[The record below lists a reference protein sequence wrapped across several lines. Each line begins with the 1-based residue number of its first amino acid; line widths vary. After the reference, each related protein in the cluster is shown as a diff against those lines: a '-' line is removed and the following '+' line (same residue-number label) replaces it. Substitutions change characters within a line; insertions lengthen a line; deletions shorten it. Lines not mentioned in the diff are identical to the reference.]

1 MVQGSIAMKVL
12 IAEDDVTIRRMLEI
26 LLSKWG
32 YEMVVTCDGKEA
44 WHALQTTDPPQ
55 MAIFDWMMPEMDGV
69 ELCRKIRESSTPSMI
84 YIILLT
90 VKDSKED
97 IVSGLDAGANDYVI
111 KPFEQEELRARL
123 RVGERVV
130 ELQSALADRVKELQE
145 ALFHIKTLQG
155 VLPICMH
162 CHKIRDDR
170 DVWQRLEKY
179 TGEHSGVQ
187 FSHGLC
193 PECRKKYY
201 PDPAS
206 QMTKNSN
213 KS

>member
-1 MVQGSIAMKVL
+1 MKIL
-12 IAEDDVTIRRMLEI
+12 IAEDDVTTRRLLEI

-32 YEMVVTCDGKEA
+32 YEIVVTGDGKEA
-44 WHALQTTDPPQ
+44 WHAMQATNPPQ
-55 MAIFDWMMPEMDGV
+55 MAILDWMMPEMSGV
-69 ELCRKIRESSTPSMI
+69 ELCRKIRESITPSLT

-90 VKDSKED
+90 VKDRKED

-130 ELQSALADRVKELQE
+130 ELQSALTDRVKELQE
-145 ALFHIKTLQG
+145 ALSHIKTLQG
-155 VLPICMH
+155 ILPICMH

-179 TGEHSGVQ
+179 IGEHSGVQ

-206 QMTKNSN
+206 QLTKNSG

>member
-1 MVQGSIAMKVL
+1 MKVL
-12 IAEDDVTIRRMLEI
+12 IAEDDVTTRRLLEI
-26 LLSKWG
+26 LLSKCG
-32 YEMVVTCDGKEA
+32 YETVVTGDGKEA
-44 WHALQTTDPPQ
+44 WHAMQATNPPQ
-55 MAIFDWMMPEMDGV
+55 MAIFDWMMPEMSGV
-69 ELCRKIRESSTPSMI
+69 ELCRKIRESITPSLV

-90 VKDSKED
+90 VKDRKED

-145 ALFHIKTLQG
+145 ALSHIKTLQG
-155 VLPICMH
+155 ILPICMH

-179 TGEHSGVQ
+179 IAEHSGVQ

-193 PECRKKYY
+193 PECRKMYY
-201 PDPAS
+201 PDP
-206 QMTKNSN
+206 T
-213 KS
+213 

>member
-1 MVQGSIAMKVL
+1 MKVL
-12 IAEDDVTIRRMLEI
+12 IAEDDVTTRRLLEI

-32 YEMVVTCDGKEA
+32 YEIVVTGDGKEA
-44 WHALQTTDPPQ
+44 WHAMQATNPPQ
-55 MAIFDWMMPEMDGV
+55 IAIFDWMMPEMSGV
-69 ELCRKIRESSTPSMI
+69 ELCRKIRESITPSLV

-90 VKDSKED
+90 VKDRKED

-130 ELQSALADRVKELQE
+130 ELQSALADRVNELQE
-145 ALFHIKTLQG
+145 ALSHIKTLQG
-155 VLPICMH
+155 ILPICMH

-179 TGEHSGVQ
+179 IGEHSGVQ

-206 QMTKNSN
+206 QMTKNSG

>member
-1 MVQGSIAMKVL
+1 MKVL
-12 IAEDDVTIRRMLEI
+12 IAEDDVTTRRMLEI

-32 YEMVVTCDGKEA
+32 YEIELTGNGKEA
-44 WHALQTTDPPQ
+44 WHALQATDPPQ
-55 MAIFDWMMPEMDGV
+55 MAIFDWMMPEMNGV
-69 ELCRKIRESSTPSMI
+69 ELCRKIRESITPSLT

-90 VKDSKED
+90 VKDRKED

-123 RVGERVV
+123 RVGKRVV
-130 ELQSALADRVKELQE
+130 ELQSVLADRVKELQA

-155 VLPICMH
+155 ILPICMH

-179 TGEHSGVQ
+179 IGEHSGVQ

-193 PECRKKYY
+193 PECRQKYY
-201 PDPAS
+201 PNPAN
-206 QMTKNSN
+206 QMTKNGG

>member
-1 MVQGSIAMKVL
+1 MKVL
-12 IAEDDVTIRRMLEI
+12 IAEDDVTTRRLLEI

-32 YEMVVTCDGKEA
+32 YETEVTDDGKEA
-44 WHALQTTDPPQ
+44 WHALQATDPPQ
-55 MAIFDWMMPEMDGV
+55 MAIFDWMMPEMNGV
-69 ELCRKIRESSTPSMI
+69 ELCRKIRESITPPLI

-90 VKDSKED
+90 VKDRKED

-130 ELQSALADRVKELQE
+130 ELQSAL
-145 ALFHIKTLQG
+145 
-155 VLPICMH
+155 
-162 CHKIRDDR
+162 HKICDDQ

-179 TGEHSGVQ
+179 IAEHSGVQ

-201 PDPAS
+201 PDPTS
-206 QMTKNSN
+206 QLTKNSG

>member
-1 MVQGSIAMKVL
+1 MKVL
-12 IAEDDVTIRRMLEI
+12 IAEDDVTTRRLLEI
-26 LLSKWG
+26 LLSQWG
-32 YEMVVTCDGKEA
+32 YETEVTDDGKEA
-44 WHALQTTDPPQ
+44 WHALQATDPPQ
-55 MAIFDWMMPEMDGV
+55 MAIFDWMMPEMNGV
-69 ELCRKIRESSTPSMI
+69 ELCHKIRESITPSLI

-90 VKDSKED
+90 VKDRKED

-130 ELQSALADRVKELQE
+130 ELQSALNDRVKELQK
-145 ALFHIKTLQG
+145 ALSHIKTLQG
-155 VLPICMH
+155 ILPICMH
-162 CHKIRDDR
+162 CHKIRDDQ

-179 TGEHSGVQ
+179 IAEHSGVQ

-201 PDPAS
+201 PDPNIS
-206 QMTKNSN
+206 
-213 KS
+213 

>member
-1 MVQGSIAMKVL
+1 MKVL
-12 IAEDDVTIRRMLEI
+12 IAEDDVRTRRLLEI

-32 YEMVVTCDGKEA
+32 YETEVTDDGKEA
-44 WHALQTTDPPQ
+44 WHALQVTDPPQ
-55 MAIFDWMMPEMDGV
+55 MAIFDWMMPEMNGV
-69 ELCRKIRESSTPSMI
+69 ELCRKIRESITPSLI

-90 VKDSKED
+90 VKDRKED

-130 ELQSALADRVKELQE
+130 ELQSALDDRVKELQE
-145 ALFHIKTLQG
+145 ALSHIKTLQG
-155 VLPICMH
+155 ILPICMH
-162 CHKIRDDR
+162 CHKICDDQ
-170 DVWQRLEKY
+170 DIWQRLEEY
-179 TGEHSGVQ
+179 IAEHSGVQ

-193 PECRKKYY
+193 PECREKYY
-201 PDPAS
+201 PDPNG
-206 QMTKNSN
+206 QLTKNSG

>member
-1 MVQGSIAMKVL
+1 MKVL
-12 IAEDDVTIRRMLEI
+12 IAEDDVTTRRLLEI
-26 LLSKWG
+26 LLSKCG
-32 YEMVVTCDGKEA
+32 YETVVTGDGKEA
-44 WHALQTTDPPQ
+44 WHAMQATNPPQ
-55 MAIFDWMMPEMDGV
+55 MAIFDWMMPEMSGV
-69 ELCRKIRESSTPSMI
+69 ELCRKIRESITPSLV

-90 VKDSKED
+90 VKDCKED

-145 ALFHIKTLQG
+145 ALSHIKTLQG
-155 VLPICMH
+155 ILPICMH
-162 CHKIRDDR
+162 CHKILDDR

-179 TGEHSGVQ
+179 IAKHSGVQ

-201 PDPAS
+201 PDPTS
-206 QMTKNSN
+206 QLTKNSG

>member
-1 MVQGSIAMKVL
+1 MKVL
-12 IAEDDVTIRRMLEI
+12 IAEDDFTTRRMLEI

-32 YEMVVTCDGKEA
+32 YDIVVTRDGKEA
-44 WHALQTTDPPQ
+44 WHALQATDPPQ
-55 MAIFDWMMPEMDGV
+55 MAIFDWMMPEMNGV
-69 ELCRKIRESSTPSMI
+69 ELCRKIRESITPSLI

-90 VKDSKED
+90 VKDCKED

-145 ALFHIKTLQG
+145 ALSHIKTLQG
-155 VLPICMH
+155 ILPICMH

-179 TGEHSGVQ
+179 IEEQSGVQ

-201 PDPAS
+201 PDPAG
-206 QMTKNSN
+206 QMTKNSG